1 MRIVKTILK
10 ALVYL
15 WAAFSAALCT
25 YIFVG
30 VQLEKLNAEP
40 CKCGGVR
47 ATSKGKLYGW
57 MFR

>member
-1 MRIVKTILK
+1 MRVVKTILK
-10 ALVYL
+10 AIVYIWATVWAAL
-15 WAAFSAALCT
+15 WA

-30 VQLEKLNAEP
+30 VLLGKLNAEP